1 MSSSEEVFLVSSF
14 SVTLIWFFLLFE
26 IYQTKYI
33 RFQEGKDEE
42 KVEYNKE
49 QLFYSGGKLWNELHG

>member
-1 MSSSEEVFLVSSF
+1 MKNEFIRRSF
-14 SVTLIWFFLLFE
+14 PGELFFCNVNMFFAFVRN
-26 IYQTKYI
+26 IPNT